1 MSQPK
6 RLIVAYDDGS
16 TREAEFSR
24 LDGQLLL
31 KLAQM
36 GLCPPLE
43 HVGASKHYLLVRWE
57 DGWQEVFA
65 VDADSAELLRY
76 FVIERIEDRG
86 RLSVDVGAEYPE
98 LFILKR
104 TPKGVVE
111 ALIVGVE
118 GVRSYGLESQVE
130 RWEGIFEDGGKKEFI
145 KYDKTGDSYPHASSE
160 ESDALAKMLVD
171 LRSALEQKGLS
182 TKELLSREE
191 PAKIAEYR
199 ELAGILGMRGGRR
212 QQDVYGLIEL
222 LLRKEGGTEA

>member
-31 KLAQM
+31 KLTQI

-43 HVGASKHYLLVRWE
+43 HVGTSKHYLLVRWE

-65 VDADSAELLRY
+65 ADADSAELLRY

-98 LFILKR
+98 LFVLER

-111 ALIVGVE
+111 ALIVGAE

-130 RWEGIFEDGGKKEFI
+130 RWEGIFEDGGKKEFV
-145 KYDKTGDSYPHASSE
+145 KYDKTGDSYPQASSE
-160 ESDALAKMLVD
+160 ESDTLANMLTD

-191 PAKIAEYR
+191 QTKIAEYR
-199 ELAGILGMRGGRR
+199 ELAGSLGIRGGRR
-212 QQDVYGLIEL
+212 QQDVYGLIDL

>member
-98 LFILKR
+98 LFVLER

-111 ALIVGVE
+111 ALIIGAE
-118 GVRSYGLESQVE
+118 GVRSYGLESQLE

-160 ESDALAKMLVD
+160 KSDALAKMLAD
-171 LRSALEQKGLS
+171 LRSALERKGLS

-199 ELAGILGMRGGRR
+199 ELAGSLGIRGGRR
-212 QQDVYGLIEL
+212 QQDVYGLIDL
-222 LLRKEGGTEA
+222 LLREEGGTEA

>member
-98 LFILKR
+98 LFVLER

-199 ELAGILGMRGGRR
+199 ELAGILGIRGGRR